1 VRNIAAVKN
10 AVDQAMKRFGSIDI
24 LVNGAAGNF
33 LARVADISPNAFSSV
48 IDIDLKVTHAPRR
61 VCARVRRSHLKRE
74 RSISRVQFSMQCK
87 DARFAHTHALAIA
100 RWEFAQWNIINI
112 SAMLHFGATHWVAHA
127 SAAKAGVDS
136 LTRSMALE
144 WGPLVRV
151 NGIAPGPIAST
162 EGMKRLSN
170 NRSEDADV
178 DVAQFGP
185 AQRMGNVTDIALAA
199 VFLASEETASYISG
213 ITLAVDGGHH
223 LYKVTNT
230 QTKSGLCWSTQQP
243 MVPEIVVQGL
253 AESRKAKMWMLRNE
267 MKKKFRFFVLVFQIC
282 A

>member
-1 VRNIAAVKN
+1 
-10 AVDQAMKRFGSIDI
+10 
-24 LVNGAAGNF
+24 
-33 LARVADISPNAFSSV
+33 
-48 IDIDLKVTHAPRR
+48 
-61 VCARVRRSHLKRE
+61 
-74 RSISRVQFSMQCK
+74 
-87 DARFAHTHALAIA
+87 
-100 RWEFAQWNIINI
+100 
-112 SAMLHFGATHWVAHA
+112 MLHFGATHWVAHA

-230 QTKSGLCWSTQQP
+230 QTKSGLC
-243 MVPEIVVQGL
+243 
-253 AESRKAKMWMLRNE
+253 
-267 MKKKFRFFVLVFQIC
+267 
-282 A
+282 